1 MKIAKLYEISYLICV
16 YISIGNQPIN
26 LKMAWLSDD
35 FLLNTISNLSKGKNL
50 KMDLYKKSILK
61 RTFESL

>member
-16 YISIGNQPIN
+16 SISIENQPIN

>member
-16 YISIGNQPIN
+16 SISIGNQPIN